1 MKKGCGCLGILVVL
15 FFLMIAIGQNENKK
29 ETEKLMNTPLYENKE
44 YVETMAGDLIKQ
56 RLRDPDSYEFV
67 DMQEQE
73 TSKQGERLFIVTY
86 RAKNGF
92 GGYNVVQAMFSCD
105 KDNLTFITLEDK

>member
-73 TSKQGERLFIVTY
+73 TSKQGEKLFIVTIEQKM
-86 RAKNGF
+86 AS
-92 GGYNVVQAMFSCD
+92 VVIMWGKLCFLVI
-105 KDNLTFITLEDK
+105 KII

>member
-1 MKKGCGCLGILVVL
+1 MKKGCGCLGILVIL

-73 TSKQGERLFIVTY
+73 TSKQGEKLFIVTY
-86 RAKNGF
+86 RAKMAS
-92 GGYNVVQAMFSCD
+92 VVIMWGKLCFLVI
-105 KDNLTFITLEDK
+105 KII